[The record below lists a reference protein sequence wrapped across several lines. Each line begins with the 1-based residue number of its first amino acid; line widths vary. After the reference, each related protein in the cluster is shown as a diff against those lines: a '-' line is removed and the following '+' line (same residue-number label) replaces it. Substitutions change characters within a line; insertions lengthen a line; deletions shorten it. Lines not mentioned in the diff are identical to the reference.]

1 MPGMFV
7 RNDVEDGTGDDDGC
21 EYDDDDDDDDDDG
34 DDRVVEDRDGVYI
47 EYTKTI

>member
-21 EYDDDDDDDDDDG
+21 EYEYDDDDDDG